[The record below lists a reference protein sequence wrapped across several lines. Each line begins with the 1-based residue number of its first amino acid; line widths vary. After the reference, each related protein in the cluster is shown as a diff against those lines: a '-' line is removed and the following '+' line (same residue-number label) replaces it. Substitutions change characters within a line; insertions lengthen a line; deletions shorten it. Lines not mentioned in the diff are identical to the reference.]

1 MRLLFVTQVVDAGD
15 SILGAY
21 HGWLIELAKHFESI
35 EVICLYEG
43 THTLPNNVHIHSL
56 GKEKGRQVSLVYA
69 YRFLML
75 AWKLRSKYDTVFVH
89 MNQEYIV
96 LAGWLWKLLRKPIFL
111 WRNHYAGS
119 VITDIAA
126 TFCTRVFCT
135 SRHSY
140 TAKYAKTVLMPVG
153 VSVEQFAEIQVQRR
167 PRSILFLSRMSPSKR
182 PELLLSALSL
192 LEERGVNFSASLYGS
207 PLPKDISF
215 YEALKKSSTNPHV
228 TFHAGIP
235 HVEAPAVFA
244 SHELYVN
251 TSPSGMFDKTL
262 FEAAAAGCTV
272 IASSEDWRELAGEDS
287 WFDGTA
293 KGLADRIEQKL
304 GTNARN
310 QTALVESNSLS
321 TLADALAKQ
330 ML

>member
-15 SILGAY
+15 SVLGAY
-21 HGWLIELAKHFESI
+21 HGWLIELAKYFERI
-35 EVICLYEG
+35 EVVCLYEG
-43 THTLPNNVHIHSL
+43 THTLPNNVHVYSL
-56 GKEKGRQVSLVYA
+56 GKEKGRQIALVYA

-75 AWKLRSKYDTVFVH
+75 AWKLRTKYDTVFVH

-96 LAGWLWKLLRKPIFL
+96 LTGWLWKLFNKPIFL

-119 VITDIAA
+119 VITDMAA
-126 TFCTRVFCT
+126 AFCTRVFCT
-135 SRHSY
+135 STHSY
-140 TAKYAKTVLMPVG
+140 TTKYAKTVLMPVG
-153 VSVEQFAEIQVQRR
+153 VSVEQFAERQVQRR
-167 PRSILFLSRMSPSKR
+167 PGSILFLSRMSPSKR

-192 LEERGVNFSASLYGS
+192 LEERGVSFSASLYGS
-207 PLPKDISF
+207 PLPKDVPF
-215 YEALKKSSTNPHV
+215 YEVLKKSSTNPQV
-228 TFHAGIP
+228 TFHASIP
-235 HVEAPAVFA
+235 NIEAPAVFA

-262 FEAAAAGCTV
+262 FEAAAAGCIV

-293 KGLADRIEQKL
+293 KELADRIEQKL
-304 GTNARN
+304 GASAQD
-310 QTALVESNSLS
+310 QTVLVERNSLS
-321 TLADALAKQ
+321 TLAAALANQ